1 MIEQEGDILM
11 APTPSESQ
19 SAVTVMPGA
28 AQRAYEPPVVLA
40 TFQKRDL
47 ADELPEN
54 LTPHIHSVQ
63 SS

>member
-19 SAVTVMPGA
+19 SAAAMPEA

-47 ADELPEN
+47 AEQLPEN